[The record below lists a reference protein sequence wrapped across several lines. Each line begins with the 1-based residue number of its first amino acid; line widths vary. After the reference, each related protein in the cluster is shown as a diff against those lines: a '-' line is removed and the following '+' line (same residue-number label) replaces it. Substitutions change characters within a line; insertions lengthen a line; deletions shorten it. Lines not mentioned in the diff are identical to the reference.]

1 MPGGPDRRT
10 MRLEDQTVFVT
21 GAGSGLGRRISY
33 RAAEEGATVVVT
45 DVDREGGEGTVE
57 QVSETPGEA
66 VFHEL
71 DVTDGGAFHD
81 LVDAVAEEHGLDG
94 IVNNA
99 GIAHRAADAE
109 ELDAGELETVLDVNV
124 RGVWNGCHAALPHLK
139 AQGSGSIVNVAS
151 LAGFI
156 GMPKQSVYSLSKG
169 AVLNFTRAVAAEAGR
184 EGVRANAVCPGIVD
198 TPLARQAF
206 DAHGDDPEAVKERMA
221 RQYPLGRLGEP
232 DDVAKPAVFLLSDDA
247 SWVTGH
253 GLVIDGGYSIS

>member
-1 MPGGPDRRT
+1 MPGPLDDRT

-21 GAGSGLGRRISY
+21 GAGSGLGRQISY
-33 RAAEEGATVVVT
+33 RAAEEGATVIVT
-45 DVDREGGEGTVE
+45 DVDREGGEETAE
-57 QVSETPGEA
+57 LVSETPGDA

-71 DVTDGGAFHD
+71 DVTDGAAFHS
-81 LVDAVAEEHGLDG
+81 LVDSVVEEHGLDG

-99 GIAHRAADAE
+99 GVAHRAADTE
-109 ELDAGELETVLDVNV
+109 DLDDDTLETVLDVNV

-151 LAGFI
+151 LAGLI
-156 GMPKQSVYSLSKG
+156 GMPKQSIYSLTKG

-184 EGVRANAVCPGIVD
+184 HGVRANAVCPGVVD
-198 TPLARQAF
+198 TPLAEQAF
-206 DAHGDDPEAVKERMA
+206 DAYGDDPEAVKERMA

-232 DDVAKPAVFLLSDDA
+232 DDVARPAVFLLGDEA
-247 SWVTGH
+247 SWITGH

>member
-1 MPGGPDRRT
+1 M
-10 MRLEDQTVFVT
+10 FVT

-45 DVDREGGEGTVE
+45 DVDSAGGEETVAMA
-57 QVSETPGEA
+57 SETPGEA
-66 VFHEL
+66 VFRDL
-71 DVTDGGAFHD
+71 DVTDGAAFHD

-99 GIAHRAADAE
+99 GVAHRAADTE
-109 ELDAGELETVLDVNV
+109 DLDEGTLETVLDVNV
-124 RGVWNGCHAALPHLK
+124 RGVWHGCHAALPHLK

-156 GMPKQSVYSLSKG
+156 GMPKQSIYSLTKG
-169 AVLNFTRAVAAEAGR
+169 AVLNFTRAVAAEAGS

-206 DAHGDDPEAVKERMA
+206 DAYGEDSEAVKKRMA

-247 SWVTGH
+247 SWITGH

>member
-1 MPGGPDRRT
+1 
-10 MRLEDQTVFVT
+10 MRLQDRTVLVT

-33 RAAEEGATVVVT
+33 RAAEAGATVIVT
-45 DVDREGGEGTVE
+45 DVDREEGERTVE
-57 QVSETPGEA
+57 TVGETPGDA

-71 DVTDGGAFHD
+71 DVTDGEAFHD
-81 LVDAVAEEHGLDG
+81 LVDAVAEEYGLDG

-109 ELDAGELETVLDVNV
+109 ELDDDTLETVLDVNV

-156 GMPKQSVYSLSKG
+156 GMPKQSIYSLTKG
-169 AVLNFTRAVAAEAGR
+169 AVLNFTRAVAAEAGS
-184 EGVRANAVCPGIVD
+184 EGIRANAVCPGIVD
-198 TPLARQAF
+198 TPLAEQAF
-206 DAHGDDPEAVKERMA
+206 DAYGDDPDAVKERMA
-221 RQYPLGRLGEP
+221 RQYPLGRLGKP
-232 DDVAKPAVFLLSDDA
+232 DDVAGPVVFLLGDDA
-247 SWVTGH
+247 AWITGH